1 MTNKVRQSNIE
12 LCRIVAM
19 FLVLVTHAN
28 FVSLGEPSV
37 ADMNASFAGGYLRHL
52 VAALS
57 VVCVNVFVMLSGW
70 FGIKLSLKK
79 LCSFLFQILFFNI
92 LVWLAWVVLL
102 HHDLSVKDTLMYFV
116 MGTKSNWFI
125 KAYIALMIIA
135 PVLNMFAQ
143 NATKRQYQT
152 ILIAFFLFLSLYGWI
167 LQEGVQWL
175 RSGSDLPT
183 MAFCYLLAGYFR
195 IYPPPLFHT
204 RRIHDL
210 IIYIGTCLVIAFLST
225 LARKYVNIS
234 LHLYLYTCPF
244 VILASLHFM
253 LFFSKLTITSKVI
266 NRIAASVFA
275 VYLLHGNPL
284 IFEKLYSNVIH
295 GWFVTEPTWAFLMK
309 VTGYLLF
316 IYFVAVL
323 IDQVR
328 ILLWKAIDNTLP
340 NHIER
345 KEAV

>member
-1 MTNKVRQSNIE
+1 
-12 LCRIVAM
+12 
-19 FLVLVTHAN
+19 
-28 FVSLGEPSV
+28 
-37 ADMNASFAGGYLRHL
+37 
-52 VAALS
+52 
-57 VVCVNVFVMLSGW
+57 
-70 FGIKLSLKK
+70 
-79 LCSFLFQILFFNI
+79 
-92 LVWLAWVVLL
+92 
-102 HHDLSVKDTLMYFV
+102 
-116 MGTKSNWFI
+116 
-125 KAYIALMIIA
+125 
-135 PVLNMFAQ
+135 
-143 NATKRQYQT
+143 
-152 ILIAFFLFLSLYGWI
+152 
-167 LQEGVQWL
+167 
-175 RSGSDLPT
+175 
-183 MAFCYLLAGYFR
+183 
-195 IYPPPLFHT
+195 
-204 RRIHDL
+204 
-210 IIYIGTCLVIAFLST
+210 
-225 LARKYVNIS
+225 
-234 LHLYLYTCPF
+234 
-244 VILASLHFM
+244 M

>member
-70 FGIKLSLKK
+70 FGIKFSLKK

-195 IYPPPLFHT
+195 TYPPSF
-204 RRIHDL
+204 IQDE
-210 IIYIGTCLVIAFLST
+210 ST
-225 LARKYVNIS
+225 I
-234 LHLYLYTCPF
+234 
-244 VILASLHFM
+244 
-253 LFFSKLTITSKVI
+253 
-266 NRIAASVFA
+266 
-275 VYLLHGNPL
+275 
-284 IFEKLYSNVIH
+284 
-295 GWFVTEPTWAFLMK
+295 
-309 VTGYLLF
+309 
-316 IYFVAVL
+316 
-323 IDQVR
+323 
-328 ILLWKAIDNTLP
+328 
-340 NHIER
+340 
-345 KEAV
+345 